1 MGLFQKP
8 PTGYFFL
15 FYILIYI
22 FECETIFRSSTSS
35 FGHSDPDPSSVG
47 CSGTLAI
54 LHTHMGACAEIP
66 GY

>member
-22 FECETIFRSSTSS
+22 FEYETIVRSSASS
-35 FGHSDPDPSSVG
+35 FGHSDADPSSVG
-47 CSGTLAI
+47 SGTLVI
-54 LHTHMGACAEIP
+54 FYTHLGACAEIP